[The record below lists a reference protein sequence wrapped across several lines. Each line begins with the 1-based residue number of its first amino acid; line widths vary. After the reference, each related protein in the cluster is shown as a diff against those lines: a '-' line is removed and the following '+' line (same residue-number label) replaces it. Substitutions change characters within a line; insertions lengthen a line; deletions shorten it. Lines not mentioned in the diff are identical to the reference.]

1 MNIINCCFLSMMGR
15 ETANLKISLSGGGN
29 ITIPSHL
36 RDIWARPLHWALEG
50 RQSVGLANEDNN
62 NSHHCSND
70 ICFLLSFPTR
80 SQGFV
85 YAFTYG
91 VDINPIFQTTES
103 MLQRGSE
110 SQGHI
115 GPRQV
120 LLASASA
127 LFPLPAPFPS
137 CLSTPKKA
145 GQHSSAVCGLSGIQ
159 LSARSV
165 KFLLA
170 FDFRISGFM
179 GY

>member
-1 MNIINCCFLSMMGR
+1 MI
-15 ETANLKISLSGGGN
+15 
-29 ITIPSHL
+29 ITIVITVPMTSF
-36 RDIWARPLHWALEG
+36 P
-50 RQSVGLANEDNN
+50 
-62 NSHHCSND
+62 
-70 ICFLLSFPTR
+70 LSFPTR

-85 YAFTYG
+85 YAFTCG

-110 SQGHI
+110 SQGRA
-115 GPRQV
+115 GPRRG

-137 CLSTPKKA
+137 CLSTPEKA
-145 GQHSSAVCGLSGIQ
+145 GQHSSVVCGLSGVQ
-159 LSARSV
+159 LLACLV

-170 FDFRISGFM
+170 FDFRTSGFM